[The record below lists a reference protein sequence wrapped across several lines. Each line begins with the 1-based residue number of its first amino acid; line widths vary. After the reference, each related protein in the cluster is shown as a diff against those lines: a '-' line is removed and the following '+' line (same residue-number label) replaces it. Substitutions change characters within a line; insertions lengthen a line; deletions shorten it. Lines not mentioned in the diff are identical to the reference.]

1 MRRVIS
7 EYLTRFGEVRESL
20 APSLS
25 NKWATT
31 PYDKNAK
38 YLIEYKLFMHN
49 EIVLGKFVGATDE
62 SKSLMFEDLSRPRD
76 FCHDNN
82 TRHIVMAIPTENIIS
97 IAIAK

>member
-7 EYLTRFGEVRESL
+7 DYLTRFGETRESL

-31 PYDKNAK
+31 HYDRNEK
-38 YLIEYKLFMHN
+38 YLVEYKLFMHN
-49 EIVLGKFVGATDE
+49 EIILGRFVGTTEEA
-62 SKSLMFEDLSRPRD
+62 KSLMFEDLSRPRD

-82 TRHIVMAIPTENIIS
+82 TRHVVMAIPTENIIS